1 MELSFSWRH
10 SFSDPKPLWLS
21 KAPRLL
27 HSSSNATHWNDKL
40 SIALL
45 GSLRYQIP
53 DSSSNNINNNMFFMS
68 FSICYRSQHRHY
80 YHRPGPAKPPEKLS
94 GRPDT
99 GPPPVPPVPS
109 PPQRCNSEPQP
120 MKQDE
125 TGTIH
130 NNTQHPG
137 ISLAIQAPNLSKM
150 RCSRMFL
157 IFHVSSWYLYRI
169 STKFFE
175 CSTRYGFHCGR
186 TSGAS
191 EVWLPY
197 LDVERRRRH
206 VQDLPS
212 LCQRWSRHPREEQWT
227 KDIAI

>member
-45 GSLRYQIP
+45 SSLRYQVPVTILT
-53 DSSSNNINNNMFFMS
+53 ITC
-68 FSICYRSQHRHY
+68 FSCHFRSATVHSIVTTGTIALH
-80 YHRPGPAKPPEKLS
+80 GPAKPPEKLS

-130 NNTQHPG
+130 NTQNPG

-157 IFHVSSWYLYRI
+157 IFHVPSWYLYRI